1 MQFITLEVTEPFSQ
15 DLGCFLLL
23 KHIFKKA
30 VGWWDFSRTGWKHAL
45 SSCGIIVRMITA
57 FVSVSIVA
65 VDFSV
70 QDVVAHAGPPP
81 AAFSP

>member
-1 MQFITLEVTEPFSQ
+1 MQFITLQVTEPFSQ
-15 DLGCFLLL
+15 DLGCVLLL
-23 KHIFKKA
+23 KHISKKA
-30 VGWWDFSRTGWKHAL
+30 VGWWDFSRTGRKHAL

-57 FVSVSIVA
+57 FVSIVA